1 MVIYGLNPVLEA
13 LRGGHVTALT
23 VSRRRQGRLDEL
35 LRLAERGRVE
45 VRRAEPDELNRLASG
60 GVHQGVVATIR
71 PPEPRAVRDLVEGGA
86 PALIVVLDGI
96 EDPHNLGAIARTAEA
111 AGASGLVVPT
121 RRAAPL
127 TAAAVK
133 ASAGA
138 LAHLPVAPVVNV
150 ARALAELRSAGVW
163 TVGLDAE
170 APRTIYEIDLRV
182 PVALVVGGEG
192 RGLRHLV
199 REGCDWLAALPLAGR
214 LDSLN
219 ASVAAGIAL
228 FEAVRQRRPPSHPD
242 RNAQPRSTS
251 SRVR

>member
-1 MVIYGLNPVLEA
+1 MVIYGVNPVLEA
-13 LRGGHVTALT
+13 LRGGRVTVLT
-23 VSRRRQGRLDEL
+23 VSARRHGRLDEL

-45 VRRAEPDELNRLASG
+45 VRRAEPEELNRLASG
-60 GVHQGVVATIR
+60 GAHQGVVATIR
-71 PPEPRAVRDLVEGGA
+71 PPEPRAVRDLIEAGK

-163 TVGLDAE
+163 TVGLDME
-170 APRTIYEIDLRV
+170 APRAIYDVDLSL

-199 REGCDWLAALPLAGR
+199 RESCDWLAALPMAGR
-214 LDSLN
+214 VGSLN

-228 FEAVRQRRPPSHPD
+228 FEAVRQRLD
-242 RNAQPRSTS
+242 GGG
-251 SRVR
+251 V

>member
-1 MVIYGLNPVLEA
+1 MVIYGVHPVIEA
-13 LRGGHVTALT
+13 LRSGRVTALA
-23 VSRRRQGRLDEL
+23 VSVRRQSRLAEL
-35 LRLAERGRVE
+35 LREAGRRGVSI
-45 VRRAEPDELNRLASG
+45 RRAEPDELNRLASG
-60 GVHQGVVATIR
+60 AAHQGVVATIR
-71 PPEPRAVRDLVEGGA
+71 PPEPRAVRDLVEAGM

-96 EDPHNLGAIARTAEA
+96 EDPHNLGAVARTAEA

-163 TVGLDAE
+163 TVGLDPE
-170 APRTIYEIDLRV
+170 APRTIYEVDLRV
-182 PVALVVGGEG
+182 PVALVAGGEG
-192 RGLRHLV
+192 RGLRRLV
-199 REGCDWLAALPLAGR
+199 RESCDWLAALPLAGR
-214 LDSLN
+214 VGSLN

-228 FEAVRQRRPPSHPD
+228 FEAVRQRSAGRGGGGGGGGAD
-242 RNAQPRSTS
+242 RR
-251 SRVR
+251 

>member
-1 MVIYGLNPVLEA
+1 MVIYGVNPVLEA
-13 LRGGHVTALT
+13 LRGGRVTALT
-23 VSRRRQGRLDEL
+23 VSARRQGRVGEL
-35 LRLAERGRVE
+35 LRLAEQGRVE
-45 VRRAEPDELNRLASG
+45 VRRAERDELNRLASG
-60 GVHQGVVATIR
+60 GAHQGVVATIR
-71 PPEPRAVRDLVEGGA
+71 PPEPRAVRDLVEDGA

-170 APRTIYEIDLRV
+170 APRTIYEIDLRA

-228 FEAVRQRRPPSHPD
+228 FEAVRQRLDGGSGAPSGG
-242 RNAQPRSTS
+242 RAGGTGR
-251 SRVR
+251 

>member
-1 MVIYGLNPVLEA
+1 MVIYGVNPVLEA
-13 LRGGHVTALT
+13 LRGGRVTALT
-23 VSRRRQGRLDEL
+23 VSTRRQGRLGEL
-35 LRLAERGRVE
+35 LRLAEQGRVE
-45 VRRAEPDELNRLASG
+45 VRRAERDELNRLASG
-60 GVHQGVVATIR
+60 GAHQGVVATIR
-71 PPEPRAVRDLVEGGA
+71 PPEPRAVGDLVEGGE

-150 ARALAELRSAGVW
+150 ARALAELRSVGVW

-170 APRTIYEIDLRV
+170 APRTIYEVDLRA
-182 PVALVVGGEG
+182 PVALVVGAEG
-192 RGLRHLV
+192 RGLRRLV

-228 FEAVRQRRPPSHPD
+228 FEAVRQRLDGGSGSGSASGAR
-242 RNAQPRSTS
+242 AGGT
-251 SRVR
+251 

>member
-1 MVIYGLNPVLEA
+1 MVIYGVNPVLEA
-13 LRGGHVTALT
+13 LRGGRVTALT
-23 VSRRRQGRLDEL
+23 VSGRRQGRLDEL

-45 VRRAEPDELNRLASG
+45 VRRAERDELNRLASG
-60 GVHQGVVATIR
+60 GAHQGVVATIR
-71 PPEPRAVRDLVEGGA
+71 PPEPRAVRDLVEDGA

-111 AGASGLVVPT
+111 AGASGLVAPT

-163 TVGLDAE
+163 TVGLDAK
-170 APRTIYEIDLRV
+170 APRTIYEIDLRA

-192 RGLRHLV
+192 RGLRRLV

-228 FEAVRQRRPPSHPD
+228 FEAVRQRLDDAGGAPSGGQAG
-242 RNAQPRSTS
+242 RTER
-251 SRVR
+251 